1 MTENRG
7 TGLRRPKD
15 KSDFMDSLLKSKQH
29 GAFETY
35 RDMLIF
41 CGAVGLQA
49 GRSRP
54 VEDALPNPIEWST
67 IINHR
72 GAEELIDMVAV
83 VSTDDTGILDPER
96 LHERVRIFESYAN
109 GGLEVLQESM
119 SREGLTPA
127 EALPALV
134 QRQYAE
140 NRDLLED
147 EAPDIRDIGRA
158 LGL

>member
-1 MTENRG
+1 
-7 TGLRRPKD
+7 
-15 KSDFMDSLLKSKQH
+15 
-29 GAFETY
+29 
-35 RDMLIF
+35 
-41 CGAVGLQA
+41 
-49 GRSRP
+49 
-54 VEDALPNPIEWST
+54 
-67 IINHR
+67 
-72 GAEELIDMVAV
+72 
-83 VSTDDTGILDPER
+83 
-96 LHERVRIFESYAN
+96 
-109 GGLEVLQESM
+109 M